1 MGVSYEDEIDPKVR
15 DQWLAQH
22 DMLDLS
28 MSEQDRSER
37 YIKFKD
43 VTFGVALEEE
53 WPQMMRDLLELEH
66 GIAGSQQS
74 IGRTRSFKFHIQLH
88 NNSKFFHRA
97 FPNKREQSEFIKAEM
112 KSWTEKEIVEPVAGV
127 KCASSVVLVG

>member
-1 MGVSYEDEIDPKVR
+1 MGVSYEDEFDPKVR

-22 DMLDLS
+22 DMLDFS

-43 VTFGVALEEE
+43 VTFGVAPEEE

-66 GIAGSQQS
+66 GIAGFQQS
-74 IGRTRSFKFHIQLH
+74 IDRFKSFKFHIQLH
-88 NNSKFFHRA
+88 NNSEFFHRA
-97 FPNKREQSEFIKAEM
+97 ILYKKEQRDFIKAEM
-112 KSWTEKEIVEPVAGV
+112 NSWTEKEIVEPVAGV